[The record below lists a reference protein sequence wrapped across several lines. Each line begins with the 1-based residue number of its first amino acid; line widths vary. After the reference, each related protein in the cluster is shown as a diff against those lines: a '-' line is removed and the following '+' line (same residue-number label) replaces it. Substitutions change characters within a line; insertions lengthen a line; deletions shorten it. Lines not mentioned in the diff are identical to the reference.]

1 MKGWYIASIVVTILS
16 FGAGIVNLV
25 ENHKFIGTWMILIGT
40 LSLVGIIH
48 FLKEN
53 YTLAKTLFIISGL
66 MGFPIGIVLIIFG
79 YKIDN

>member
-1 MKGWYIASIVVTILS
+1 MKGWYIASIVVTILY
-16 FGAGIVNLV
+16 FGAGIVKLV

-53 YTLAKTLFIISGL
+53 YTLAKKKNWLWLLGGVNLRGL
-66 MGFPIGIVLIIFG
+66 IA
-79 YKIDN
+79 